1 MILEV
6 HPENPQERSTQKVA
20 EILSKGGIAI
30 IPTDTIYAMVC
41 DAFNQKATE
50 KLCMLVGKKPE
61 KANLSLLCKDLSEI
75 SIYTNSIQKEVFR
88 MMKSC
93 LPGPYTF
100 ILNGSH
106 ELPKLLKTK
115 RKTIGIR
122 IPNNKICSQIIED
135 LGNPLIATS
144 IHSEDEIMEYITDP
158 LEIYEKY
165 EKLTD
170 IVVDGGMGGLL
181 PSTIIDC
188 TSDKPLLVRA
198 GKGEVNELE

>member
-1 MILEV
+1 MLLEI
-6 HPENPQERSTQKVA
+6 HNENPQERNTQKVA

-30 IPTDTIYAMVC
+30 IPTDTIYAIVC

-50 KLCMLVGKKPE
+50 KLCMIVGKKPE

-75 SIYTNSIQKEVFR
+75 SVYTNSIQKEVFR
-88 MMKSC
+88 LMKSC

-106 ELPKLLKTK
+106 ELPKLLKSK

-122 IPNNKICSQIIED
+122 IPDNKICCQIIENF
-135 LGNPLIATS
+135 GNPLIAAS
-144 IHSEDEIMEYITDP
+144 IHSEDDIIEYITDP
-158 LEIYEKY
+158 LEIHEKY
-165 EKLTD
+165 ERQID
-170 IVVDGGMGGLL
+170 IVIDGGMGGLE

-188 TSDKPLLVRA
+188 TGDSPVLLRA